1 MRWLALTLLLLSLA
15 TGFVWLARDRAVAPV
30 PGPAVPAEVAP
41 APAAAAPEQAHVQPP
56 ERAPATTGGVL
67 VRVVDA
73 ESQSPV
79 PGAEV
84 FWYGKD
90 AGTPPQ
96 TEQDHRQRTADP
108 EAFHRR
114 RGARAV
120 ADAEGLVR
128 LPATGWFAVV
138 ARAGDR
144 YGEVQLRRVV
154 PELTLPL
161 YVERE
166 LTVRTVDA
174 TGRPVPAVAVRFRG
188 TWIDRGKVVEWS
200 ALLPASDGAGLTRL
214 THVQELLSPRI
225 AQRMTQWSLSDEVEW
240 QGATVAASATRIDGE
255 AVAVD
260 LRNLPPGPVDVV
272 VPAVGTIELAL
283 KGPDGEPFPLPP
295 GPKITALLIPDGG
308 MAKPIEPEL
317 DTRPFGADGRALF
330 EAVACGRRYELL
342 GRTDWYDGV
351 AFAGPTRPGE
361 RVVVAVPMPRG
372 QAWLVG
378 RLVGE
383 DGQPWTRDV
392 SLRMGGGHVLHGH
405 PEGRFFVP
413 VPDHAGR
420 QPNAWFSADG
430 GRFEAE
436 LTFQAPLPDGITDVG
451 AVVLRRPPLLVSG
464 QVVVRGA
471 ADPAA
476 FRAGLRAHI
485 ESWNPEAAFGRAD
498 RTSVE
503 LDAEGRF
510 AVYAAA
516 RNVDYVFLVD
526 GNTLPGAHAKF
537 TPGTVGLEVVVA
549 PGGVF
554 SISYLVD
561 PQWGM
566 LWVSATRKGAP
577 PDKSGS
583 STGTTCGGGRVVA
596 EFDSLEAGEY
606 DVIAT
611 LGGVVLDRRT
621 VVVGTGKVVDD
632 GSLVDI
638 DLRGGVRTILVTVT
652 DAQGSAIA
660 GTQIGSRP
668 ASTGDDRWSVQ
679 SYRPGVG
686 GMPLVAEGPLELCV
700 WAPGHRAAQMTATEA
715 AAFVLQRLPRV
726 TVRWADAP
734 ELPAACA
741 VRLQWERES
750 NEPPPPPLAGPV
762 ARGAEMIREA
772 RLGGELPWLLAD
784 GRAELSAEPGQRL
797 RVRFALDREGRQSA
811 PFAVLPAELD
821 PATFV
826 DGQVIE
832 LRAPAGAVS
841 AAIEQVA
848 KK

>member
-1 MRWLALTLLLLSLA
+1 MRWLALTLLLLSLS
-15 TGFVWLARDRAVAPV
+15 TGFVWLARDRAAPPV
-30 PGPAVPAEVAP
+30 PGPTPAAEVAP
-41 APAAAAPEQAHVQPP
+41 SPGPATPATAP
-56 ERAPATTGGVL
+56 ERAPAEAGGVL
-67 VRVVDA
+67 VSVVDA
-73 ESQSPV
+73 ETRLPV

-96 TEQDHRQRTADP
+96 TEADYKQRTVDP
-108 EAFHRR
+108 EAFSIE
-114 RGARAV
+114 RGLRCV
-120 ADAEGLVR
+120 ADASGRVR
-128 LPATGWFAVV
+128 LPATGWFALV
-138 ARAGDR
+138 ARAGGR
-144 YGEVQLRRVV
+144 YGEAVSRRVV
-154 PELTLPL
+154 DEITVPL
-161 YVERE
+161 HAEQV

-174 TGRPVPAVAVRFRG
+174 AGRPVPGVPVRFRG
-188 TWIDRGKVVEWS
+188 TWLDGGKSVAWS
-200 ALLPASDGAGLTRL
+200 ALLPAADAAGLTRL
-214 THVQELLSPRI
+214 LHVQELISPRVVDRLGQLSLSP
-225 AQRMTQWSLSDEVEW
+225 AVQWQSAS
-240 QGATVAASATRIDGE
+240 VAAAATRIDGE

-272 VPAVGTIELAL
+272 VPAVGTIELVL
-283 KGPDGEPFPLPP
+283 KGSAGEPFPLPP
-295 GPKITALLIPDGG
+295 GPKISAVLIPDGG
-308 MAKPIEPEL
+308 MAKPVEHPL
-317 DTRPFGADGRALF
+317 DTRLFGPDGRAVF

-342 GRTDWYDGV
+342 GRTNWYDGV
-351 AFAGPTRPGE
+351 AFAGPTQPGE
-361 RVVVAVPMPRG
+361 RVVVDVPLPRG
-372 QAWLVG
+372 QAWLAG
-378 RLVGE
+378 RLIGE
-383 DGQPWTRDV
+383 DGKPWSRDV
-392 SLRMGGGHVLHGH
+392 SLRMGGGHVLPGQ
-405 PEGRFFVP
+405 PQGRFFVP

-420 QPNAWFSADG
+420 QPKAWFSAENG
-430 GRFEAE
+430 QVEAE
-436 LTFQAPLPDGITDVG
+436 LTFPEPLPDGITDVG

-485 ESWNPEAAFGRAD
+485 ESWNPEAVIGRAD
-498 RTSVE
+498 RMQVQ

-510 AVYAAA
+510 AVHAAA
-516 RNVDYVFLVD
+516 RNVHYVFLVD
-526 GNTLPGAHAKF
+526 GNTLPGAYANF

-577 PDKSGS
+577 PGKSGS

-606 DVIAT
+606 DVVAS

-621 VVVGTGKVVDD
+621 VVVGNGKVVDD

-638 DLRGGVRTILVTVT
+638 DLRGGARTIRLTVT
-652 DAQGSAIA
+652 DAQGSAVA

-668 ASTGDDRWSVQ
+668 AGAGDDRWAVQ
-679 SYRPGVG
+679 TYRPGEG
-686 GMPLVAEGPLELCV
+686 GMPLVAEAPLELCV
-700 WAPGHRAAQMTATEA
+700 WAPGHRAAQQTATEA
-715 AAFVLQRLPRV
+715 AAIVLQPLPRV
-726 TVRWADAP
+726 TVLWADAP
-734 ELPAACA
+734 ELPAACT
-741 VRLQWERES
+741 VRLQWERVT
-750 NEPPPPPLAGPV
+750 NEPLPPPLPGPS

-772 RLGGELPWLLAD
+772 RLGGELPWLLTD
-784 GRAELSAEPGQRL
+784 GRAVLSAEPGQQL
-797 RVRFALDREGRQSA
+797 RVRFVLDREGRQSA
-811 PFAVLPAELD
+811 PFAVLPTELD

-832 LRAPAGAVS
+832 LRATTAAVS